1 MSEAANLNSDP
12 NFERMLRE
20 LEPQRLEVSRDEL
33 FFQAG
38 FAAGVK
44 NRSRRFFWP
53 AIAAALLVA
62 CGGMAAFGLRQRA
75 ALQTA
80 LAIAEQR
87 PSTGGTAG
95 SPSSG
100 EPSAISDAHTA
111 GRASSGTPT
120 WLDNTLIG
128 SNKLA
133 SDERLRDFR
142 RLISPAPLPPGRLT
156 AGGWQEARAEMGNVG
171 GRPDRSEENES
182 LPPRRPAT
190 YLELLHRYQEG

>member
-20 LEPQRLEVSRDEL
+20 LEPQRLEIPRDEL

-38 FAAGVK
+38 YAAGAK

-53 AIAAALLVA
+53 AIAAALLIA
-62 CGGMAAFGLRQRA
+62 CGGTAAFSLHQHFE
-75 ALQTA
+75 LQTA

-87 PSTGGTAG
+87 PSMGGTAD

-111 GRASSGTPT
+111 GLASSGTPM

-142 RLISPAPLPPGRLT
+142 RLFSPAPLPPGRLT

-171 GRPDRSEENES
+171 GRPDLSGENEP
-182 LPPRRPAT
+182 LPPHRPST
-190 YLELLHRYQEG
+190 YLELLHSYQEG

>member
-1 MSEAANLNSDP
+1 MSEATNLNSDP
-12 NFERMLRE
+12 NFEQMLRE

-38 FAAGVK
+38 YTAGAK

-53 AIAAALLVA
+53 AIATALLI
-62 CGGMAAFGLRQRA
+62 AF
-75 ALQTA
+75 
-80 LAIAEQR
+80 
-87 PSTGGTAG
+87 GGTAVFALRQH
-95 SPSSG
+95 SDLLAALASA
-100 EPSAISDAHTA
+100 EPLKAPISVPIDDGAKPQA
-111 GRASSGTPT
+111 VIAVV
-120 WLDNTLIG
+120 D
-128 SNKLA
+128 SNL

-171 GRPDRSEENES
+171 RQGDRSEENES
-182 LPPRRPAT
+182 LPSHRPAT